1 MMAEYGAAG
10 GFSSGLTAGM
20 GTMNNIQ
27 QLRQQREQQQQ
38 DAELKRQSIEIT
50 RQQLG
55 QKGLEEARRKY
66 ELNLKTMTDTIDQA
80 PDSGKA
86 AAALEKFKSSGLMM
100 GIDDMGQ
107 VVGSSVATENLLMAR
122 VMAKRSEEEQLAMK
136 GKEAGVTAQAQAK
149 AQSMYTAP
157 SYQPVYSDQ
166 GVLSFNNRSGMTSP
180 VQSPTGQTVM
190 PVNANPELAAAMA
203 EGRAGGLVTGA
214 RAAGASPGQKAIDT
228 AFGQEYAAF
237 NASGGFADVQK
248 SLSQLTKA
256 ADKMG
261 KSSNISGPIV
271 GNVPDFVGGFINPE
285 AINTRE
291 QVQEVAQRNLR
302 LVLGAQFTEKEGERL
317 IQRVFNPRLDEAAN
331 KARVKLLAEQIA
343 TAAAA
348 KQEAGQYFDQHGTLQ
363 GYQGKLYTITDFE
376 DSMNHFDS
384 KAKEAEKAAQP
395 DKDGWRSLP
404 NGIKV
409 RIKPQ

>member
-10 GFSSGLTAGM
+10 GFSSGLTAGI

-27 QLRQQREQQQQ
+27 QLRQQQQAQQQEM
-38 DAELKRQSIEIT
+38 ELRRQTLDIT

-55 QKGLEEARRKY
+55 QAGLEATTRKY
-66 ELNLKTMTDTIDQA
+66 ENNLKALTDAIDSA
-80 PDSGKA
+80 PDSGRA
-86 AAALEKFKSSGLMM
+86 SAILQSLEKSGALK
-100 GIDDMGQ
+100 GLDDMAQ
-107 VVGSSVATENLLMAR
+107 VVGSPASAQQLLMSR

-136 GKEAGVTAQAQAK
+136 GKEAGVTAEAQAK
-149 AQSMYTAP
+149 AQSMYAAP

-166 GVLSFNNRSGMTSP
+166 GVLSFNNRSGLTSP

-190 PVNANPELAAAMA
+190 PVNANPALAQAMA
-203 EGRAGGLVTGA
+203 EGRAGGMVTGA
-214 RAAGASPGQKAIDT
+214 RGAGASPGQKAIDT

-261 KSSNISGPIV
+261 KSGNISGPIV

-317 IQRVFNPRLDEAAN
+317 IQRVFNPRLDEATN

-348 KQEAGQYFDQHGTLQ
+348 KQEAGQYFDQNGTLQ

-409 RIKPQ
+409 RVKPQ